1 MVPPVTDDFQTLEEM
16 MAPERVAKLDAVLA
30 QRLQGITVLFED
42 VYKRQNV
49 TACIRTVE
57 AFGLQDIHI
66 IEGETRFEPNKAVS
80 LGCEKWLDIH
90 RHKTAADAVARLRDR
105 GYRVL
110 ATSLDADLTIDDVD
124 FTEPAC
130 ICFGNELKGIS
141 AELAGAA
148 DTTFRVPMFGHT
160 QSFNLSV
167 SVGLIVAAATKARRE
182 ALGAPGDL
190 PPERVSQLR
199 ELWVRRA
206 KKGSARILRA
216 LSTRGPNP

>member
-1 MVPPVTDDFQTLEEM
+1 MVGAVSDDFQTLEEM

-30 QRLQGITVLFED
+30 QRLSGITVLFED

-66 IEGETRFEPNKAVS
+66 IEGETRFVPNKAVS

-90 RHKTAADAVARLRDR
+90 RHKTAVNAVARLHEQ

-110 ATSLDADLTIDDVD
+110 ATSPDAELTMDEVD
-124 FTEPAC
+124 FTQPVC
-130 ICFGNELKGIS
+130 ICFGNELKGITR
-141 AELAGAA
+141 ELADAA
-148 DTTFRVPMFGHT
+148 DTTFRIPMFGHT

-167 SVGLIVAAATKARRE
+167 SVGLIVSAATTARRQS
-182 ALGAPGDL
+182 LGGPGDL
-190 PPERVSQLR
+190 PPQRVNQLR